1 MAVVVSC
8 DRDYFV
14 LYSIYQKLQM
24 LPQALIAVDWLTGW
38 WMIPSFLCAWAKI
51 SVWLVLVLL
60 LLLFCFFFYFTTNF
74 SLVARCF
81 FCSHRNRLRFVLV
94 FWQIFYHSDCVCMEQ
109 IAVYAFSWRWSGCDL
124 AVIMVNSFALSR
136 FPSLSLARIECTPLN
151 FMSSKF
157 GVIKRNQKNFI
168 HRHKYMPH
176 SSFYSAIARV
186 LVNL

>member
-60 LLLFCFFFYFTTNF
+60 LLFCFFFYFTTNF

-94 FWQIFYHSDCVCMEQ
+94 FWQTFYHFDCVCMEQ
-109 IAVYAFSWRWSGCDL
+109 FAVYAFSWRWSGCDHGKL
-124 AVIMVNSFALSR
+124 FRSF
-136 FPSLSLARIECTPLN
+136 SLSFSFSCSNWMHAIELHVKQVWCNQTKPEELYPSPQIHAA
-151 FMSSKF
+151 FIILLGSSSCV
-157 GVIKRNQKNFI
+157 G
-168 HRHKYMPH
+168 
-176 SSFYSAIARV
+176 
-186 LVNL
+186 